1 MGGRVVIGLSSWGD
15 PGFIREWYPR
25 GMDAA
30 DRLRWYAERFE
41 AVELNSSFYAL
52 PDRAF
57 TARWAQ
63 DTPEGFSFDVKLH
76 RLLSRHAAPLD
87 SLPVDLRDRAR
98 TTQRGRVVLEP
109 WLEEQM
115 LERLREELAPLEQA
129 GKLHGFLLQLS
140 PAFSP
145 DAHALS
151 EIETVL
157 RGLEPFLC
165 AVELRHRA
173 WVADERREQ
182 TLEAIERLGGA
193 WVSVDAPVGDQVT
206 VMPALDAVTRDGLAY
221 LRLHG
226 RDLDGYLRGRTV
238 AERFGWV
245 YSDQELGEVRQ
256 RVARLAEEAGEVRVM
271 FNNNRGDDAPVAARR
286 LRELMGQDP
295 GPPPDRGAAGERR
308 SAADRRDAAG
318 QLRLI

>member
-1 MGGRVVIGLSSWGD
+1 MGGRVVIGLSSWAD

-25 GMDAA
+25 GMGAS

-52 PDRAF
+52 PDRQV
-57 TARWAQ
+57 TARWAR
-63 DTPEGFSFDVKLH
+63 DTPDGFSFDVKLH
-76 RLLSRHAAPLD
+76 RLLSRHAAPVE
-87 SLPVDLRDRAR
+87 SLPDDLREQAR
-98 TTQRGRVVLEP
+98 TTPRGRVVLERG
-109 WLEEQM
+109 LEEEM
-115 LERLREELAPLEQA
+115 LRRLRAELAPLEQA

-140 PAFSP
+140 PVFSP
-145 DAHALS
+145 DRHSLS

-157 RGLEPFLC
+157 ASLAPFPC
-165 AVELRHRA
+165 AVELRHRG
-173 WVADERREQ
+173 WVAGDRREE
-182 TLEAIERLGGA
+182 TLETIERLGGA
-193 WVSVDAPVGDQVT
+193 WVSVDVPAGDQVT
-206 VMPALDAVTRDGLAY
+206 VMPALDAVTRGELAY

-226 RDLDGYLRGRTV
+226 RDLNGYLRGRTV

-245 YSDQELGEVRQ
+245 YSDEELEEVRQ
-256 RVARLAEEAGEVRVM
+256 RVLRLAEDASEVRVM

-295 GPPPDRGAAGERR
+295 GPPPQPAAARERR
-308 SAADRRDAAG
+308 LAWDRRDADR

>member
-1 MGGRVVIGLSSWGD
+1 MVIGLSSWGD

-25 GMDAA
+25 GMGAR

-52 PDRAF
+52 PDRGL

-63 DTPEGFSFDVKLH
+63 DTPDGFSFDVKLH
-76 RLLSRHAAPLD
+76 RLLSRHAAPLR
-87 SLPVDLRDRAR
+87 SLPIDLRDRAR
-98 TTQRGRVVLEP
+98 TADRGRVVLEP
-109 WLEEQM
+109 WLEEEM
-115 LERLREELAPLEQA
+115 LRRLVAELAPLHRA

-145 DAHALS
+145 DEHELS
-151 EIETVL
+151 EIEAVL
-157 RGLEPFLC
+157 RGLEPFPC
-165 AVELRHRA
+165 AVELRNRG
-173 WVADERREQ
+173 WVTDERREE
-182 TLEAIERLGGA
+182 TLVAIERVGGT
-193 WVSVDAPVGDQVT
+193 WVSVDAPAGKQVT
-206 VMPALDAVTRDGLAY
+206 VMPALDAVTRADFAY

-256 RVARLAEEAGEVRVM
+256 RVERLAEEAGEVRVM
-271 FNNNRGDDAPVAARR
+271 FNNNRGDDAPVGARR

-295 GPPPDRGAAGERR
+295 GPVPDHGSAGRRR
-308 SAADRRDAAG
+308 SAQDRRDAAG
-318 QLRLI
+318 QLRLM

>member
-1 MGGRVVIGLSSWGD
+1 
-15 PGFIREWYPR
+15 
-25 GMDAA
+25 
-30 DRLRWYAERFE
+30 
-41 AVELNSSFYAL
+41 
-52 PDRAF
+52 
-57 TARWAQ
+57 
-63 DTPEGFSFDVKLH
+63 
-76 RLLSRHAAPLD
+76 
-87 SLPVDLRDRAR
+87 
-98 TTQRGRVVLEP
+98 
-109 WLEEQM
+109 
-115 LERLREELAPLEQA
+115 
-129 GKLHGFLLQLS
+129 
-140 PAFSP
+140 
-145 DAHALS
+145 
-151 EIETVL
+151 
-157 RGLEPFLC
+157 
-165 AVELRHRA
+165 
-173 WVADERREQ
+173 
-182 TLEAIERLGGA
+182 
-193 WVSVDAPVGDQVT
+193 
-206 VMPALDAVTRDGLAY
+206 MPALDAVTRDGLAY